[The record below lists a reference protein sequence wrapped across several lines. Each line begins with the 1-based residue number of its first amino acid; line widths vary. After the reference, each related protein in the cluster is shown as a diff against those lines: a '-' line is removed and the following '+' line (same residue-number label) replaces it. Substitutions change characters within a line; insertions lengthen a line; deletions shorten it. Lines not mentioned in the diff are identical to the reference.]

1 MRKVIQMSQR
11 QISGNGEEKSMSLQE
26 VFLVNHSPSQAK
38 ERERMITAISGLT
51 CSGPYMRSGPI
62 GSLVRTLL
70 ASSRWY
76 SPVRR
81 LKWEVNPLYSERVSL
96 YLKDDSNMLLKPFA
110 VILNAKDI
118 PSSRYLYRLVPSV
131 HLTDGIE
138 FGLLPT
144 VTAQDYKRRGP
155 GSRQQGLPEIIHG
168 MLLPTPVATEIHHAE
183 RVRKWKSM
191 NLSSPHAQIAGEKN
205 PNGLTDFLDFYGIL
219 PEPIPDNTELENTD
233 GKIWFC
239 ASDVAAALGYSN
251 PRDAVVRHCK
261 PMGVVVYDTPTRSA
275 VQKIKYI
282 SEGNVYRL
290 IAGSKLPSAEK
301 FESWIFDELVPET
314 LKNGGYLLKKN
325 GETDNELL
333 ARAILLAQNR
343 IKERDSRISALEKEN
358 NYAILKLKLQAPK
371 VQYYDKVL
379 QSQSTYTTTQ
389 IAKELGMTAGML
401 NKRLRWAGIQFRQSG
416 QWLLKAPYQNQGY
429 TATRT
434 HVWESRT
441 GETGTAMLTVWTE
454 KGRLFI
460 HYLFEAYLV

>member
-1 MRKVIQMSQR
+1 MK
-11 QISGNGEEKSMSLQE
+11 EEQYSTSESRLTKPTQQTESL
-26 VFLVNHSPSQAK
+26 FTTASLSPSQVK
-38 ERERMITAISGLT
+38 ERERMTTVISGLT
-51 CSGPYMRSGPI
+51 CSGPYMKSGPI

-70 ASSRWY
+70 ASSRWS

-138 FGLLPT
+138 FGLSPT

-233 GKIWFC
+233 GNNLEESILQWL
-239 ASDVAAALGYSN
+239 AEGQVM
-251 PRDAVVRHCK
+251 P
-261 PMGVVVYDTPTRSA
+261 TPTARDWKGA
-275 VQKIKYI
+275 
-282 SEGNVYRL
+282 
-290 IAGSKLPSAEK
+290 PSLE
-301 FESWIFDELVPET
+301 
-314 LKNGGYLLKKN
+314 NLKKRGKIPQKN
-325 GETDNELL
+325 SLPDFF
-333 ARAILLAQNR
+333 A
-343 IKERDSRISALEKEN
+343 
-358 NYAILKLKLQAPK
+358 
-371 VQYYDKVL
+371 
-379 QSQSTYTTTQ
+379 
-389 IAKELGMTAGML
+389 
-401 NKRLRWAGIQFRQSG
+401 
-416 QWLLKAPYQNQGY
+416 
-429 TATRT
+429 
-434 HVWESRT
+434 RT
-441 GETGTAMLTVWTE
+441 GKSFQLNPLFVAEMMGFPPDWTVSPFLGEDRHPLKDTGTLSSP
-454 KGRLFI
+454 R
-460 HYLFEAYLV
+460 

>member
-233 GKIWFC
+233 GNNLEESILQWL
-239 ASDVAAALGYSN
+239 AEGQVMPTPPA
-251 PRDAVVRHCK
+251 RDWKGA
-261 PMGVVVYDTPTRSA
+261 
-275 VQKIKYI
+275 
-282 SEGNVYRL
+282 
-290 IAGSKLPSAEK
+290 PSLE
-301 FESWIFDELVPET
+301 
-314 LKNGGYLLKKN
+314 NLKKRGKIPQKN
-325 GETDNELL
+325 SLPDFF
-333 ARAILLAQNR
+333 A
-343 IKERDSRISALEKEN
+343 
-358 NYAILKLKLQAPK
+358 
-371 VQYYDKVL
+371 
-379 QSQSTYTTTQ
+379 
-389 IAKELGMTAGML
+389 
-401 NKRLRWAGIQFRQSG
+401 
-416 QWLLKAPYQNQGY
+416 
-429 TATRT
+429 
-434 HVWESRT
+434 RT
-441 GETGTAMLTVWTE
+441 GKSFQLNPLFVAEMMGFPPDWTVSPFLGEDRHPLKDTGTLSSP
-454 KGRLFI
+454 R
-460 HYLFEAYLV
+460 